1 MTNAMT
7 KRLLALLLCAAL
19 LTGLCACGAKNGSA
33 TGSDATATDATGT
46 DAAGVS
52 TVEGLGYR
60 PEEATNAAVV
70 YFSHN
75 DVIREAA
82 EFAAGT
88 RDLDL
93 IEIVP
98 KKAYP
103 DDETVL
109 AERIKEDK
117 SKSVRPALKD
127 QPESLSDYDIIFLG
141 FPVWDGS
148 IPAPVATFLE
158 DYDMGDKALIPFCYA
173 ADGELGTSLEDIA
186 SLCRYSAIVSAYMI
200 PEGDFAASEPVFEGW
215 MNEVLFG

>member
-1 MTNAMT
+1 MK
-7 KRLLALLLCAAL
+7 KRLLALLLCAVL

-33 TGSDATATDATGT
+33 TGSDATASDAVPE
-46 DAAGVS
+46 GVS
-52 TVEGLGYR
+52 TVEGLDYR
-60 PEEATNAAVV
+60 PEEAANAAVV

-103 DDETVL
+103 DDEAAL
-109 AERIKEDK
+109 AERIREDK
-117 SKSVRPALKD
+117 SKTVRPALKD
-127 QPESLSDYDIIFLG
+127 QPESMSDYDIIFLG

-158 DYDMGDKALIPFCYA
+158 DYDMVDKALIPFCCA

-200 PEGDFAASEPVFEGW
+200 PEGDFADSEPVFEGW
-215 MNEVLFG
+215 MNQVLFG

>member
-1 MTNAMT
+1 MT
-7 KRLLALLLCAAL
+7 KRLIALLICAAM

-33 TGSDATATDATGT
+33 TGSDATASDA
-46 DAAGVS
+46 DGVS
-52 TVEGLGYR
+52 TVEGLSYR
-60 PEEATNAAVV
+60 KEEAANAAVV

-103 DDETVL
+103 DDEAAL
-109 AERIKEDK
+109 AERIKEEK
-117 SKSVRPALKD
+117 SKTVRPALKD
-127 QPESLSDYDIIFLG
+127 QPESLSGYDIIFIG
-141 FPVWDGS
+141 FPVWEGS

-158 DYDMGDKALIPFCYA
+158 DYDMGDKALIPFCCA

-200 PEGDFAASEPVFEGW
+200 PEGDFADSEPVFEGW
-215 MNEVLFG
+215 MNQVLFG